1 MPELP
6 MREAPIRKMTV
17 PVTIGGNIRF
27 SARGGKND
35 MNISRKEHINEVP
48 YGLRQEIKILN

>member
-1 MPELP
+1 